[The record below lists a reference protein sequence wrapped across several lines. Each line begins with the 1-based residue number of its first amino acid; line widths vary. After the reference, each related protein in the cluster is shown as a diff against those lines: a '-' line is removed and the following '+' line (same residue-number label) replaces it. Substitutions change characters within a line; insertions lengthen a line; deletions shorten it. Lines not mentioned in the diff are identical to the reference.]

1 MWPTFEKKCYKS
13 ITNDDYRKQQDILL
27 GTLCWEGGSDDYLC
41 YDVFHVIDPLFS
53 INIYHG
59 GGCRVLVLY
68 SNSANPEF
76 GRGKILY
83 RANIWMVEKNV
94 AGRRRP
100 NNQTQSPK
108 TSSFDK
114 AKCLLPTKISALQFV
129 EKCQKSRQEKICIN
143 VTQSFFRMKMF
154 FSSLHF
160 SFQFKLIS
168 CVV

>member
-1 MWPTFEKKCYKS
+1 MLLLKSYRIQSYRVKMWPTFEKKCNKS

-27 GTLCWEGGSDDYLC
+27 GTLCREGGSDDYLC

-83 RANIWMVEKNV
+83 RANI
-94 AGRRRP
+94 
-100 NNQTQSPK
+100 
-108 TSSFDK
+108 
-114 AKCLLPTKISALQFV
+114 
-129 EKCQKSRQEKICIN
+129 
-143 VTQSFFRMKMF
+143 
-154 FSSLHF
+154 
-160 SFQFKLIS
+160 
-168 CVV
+168 